1 MTRSGVRSFLT
12 DADGSFS
19 ILASVLS
26 VVVVGFTALAVDVG
40 SIVYWQRRLQGVTD
54 TAALAATFDF
64 NRSEEIALSALAA
77 NGPAAATLENEETGL
92 YVDDPSVDADSRFTP
107 GASVNAVRLSTTY
120 DVPVY
125 FMQPFTGSPTVTVSA
140 QSVAYNLPLAGISV
154 GTALVDVDLVLVN
167 ELMNILAGVPFNLTL
182 AEVNALDDTKISVFR
197 LFDRLAASA
206 GSQSTAMDQVMSS
219 NVDLDTLAAAAASAL
234 TAQAQTPTSTETLAI
249 SALTRIAQQAGTTS
263 PVQVSEFVTLGAHEK
278 RAAVDMISNTNDALA
293 VPAMALLAGY
303 MHAAEQDTLL
313 DIDEIVTIPGLATV
327 TVDAVVSRSAIGGG
341 PQGVS
346 AIGPVGEYA
355 YSSKGRVRL
364 TISLLQPIAINLG
377 LIHLSLPATIPVVA
391 DIAYGDANISGI
403 SCGSD
408 VHATADVAV
417 TGQSGAVDLYVG
429 SVTDNELT
437 DMLTP
442 LAPDPVMI
450 INTPLVKVTGSSDF
464 AIAESGVET
473 LHFGWSDI
481 EAGTVKTIDGLP
493 PLTPSL
499 VQLSNNLALTV
510 NNAPIGVGGLVSSLL
525 RTQVSAVLAALG
537 PELDAILESIGLK
550 AGSIDVRATGLRCGI
565 PALVD

>member
-1 MTRSGVRSFLT
+1 M
-12 DADGSFS
+12 
-19 ILASVLS
+19 
-26 VVVVGFTALAVDVG
+26 
-40 SIVYWQRRLQGVTD
+40 
-54 TAALAATFDF
+54 
-64 NRSEEIALSALAA
+64 
-77 NGPAAATLENEETGL
+77 
-92 YVDDPSVDADSRFTP
+92 
-107 GASVNAVRLSTTY
+107 
-120 DVPVY
+120 
-125 FMQPFTGSPTVTVSA
+125 
-140 QSVAYNLPLAGISV
+140 
-154 GTALVDVDLVLVN
+154 
-167 ELMNILAGVPFNLTL
+167 
-182 AEVNALDDTKISVFR
+182 
-197 LFDRLAASA
+197 
-206 GSQSTAMDQVMSS
+206 
-219 NVDLDTLAAAAASAL
+219 
-234 TAQAQTPTSTETLAI
+234 
-249 SALTRIAQQAGTTS
+249 
-263 PVQVSEFVTLGAHEK
+263 
-278 RAAVDMISNTNDALA
+278 
-293 VPAMALLAGY
+293 
-303 MHAAEQDTLL
+303 
-313 DIDEIVTIPGLATV
+313 
-327 TVDAVVSRSAIGGG
+327 SRSAIGGG
-341 PQGVS
+341 PQAVT

-391 DIAYGDANISGI
+391 DIAYGSANISGI

-417 TGQSGAVDLYVG
+417 AGQSGAVDLYLG

-464 AIAESGVET
+464 AIAESDVET

-510 NNAPIGVGGLVSSLL
+510 NNAPIGVGALVSSLL
-525 RTQVSAVLAALG
+525 RTQVSTVLAALG
-537 PELDAILESIGLK
+537 PDLDAILESIGLK
-550 AGSIDVRATGLRCGI
+550 AGSIDVRATGIRCGI